1 MADALGTTPAPPA
14 AADAEPDIYTSTLGD
29 QPLNVDAWIPESLQS
44 YWELINQF
52 PVIGGAIIAM
62 LFFGIALFVRVILLN
77 GLQRLA
83 SKTESALDNTIIALL
98 RKPIFATVFG
108 LGLYIAVLV
117 ARLPF
122 GGSFVINVIATYV
135 VVTWMLAGL
144 KISTAILDNLAQVD
158 RANIIEART
167 IPLFDLVSKLIILL
181 LASYVMLM
189 IWGINPVGWLASAGI
204 VGIAVGFAAKD
215 TLANLFSGL
224 FIVADAPYKM
234 GDYINLDSGE
244 RGMVT
249 RIGMRSTR
257 MLTRGDVEVTVPN
270 AVIANA
276 KITNESGGP
285 FEKMR
290 IRIQVGAA
298 YGSDVDQ
305 VCEVLQA
312 TGDAHPQTCTHP
324 SPRVRLR
331 TFGASSLDFELLC
344 WIDKPANRGRI
355 SHELNMAVYKAFAQ
369 ANIEIPYSKHDLY
382 IKSLPDGAGS

>member
-1 MADALGTTPAPPA
+1 M
-14 AADAEPDIYTSTLGD
+14 
-29 QPLNVDAWIPESLQS
+29 QP
-44 YWELINQF
+44 YWEIINQY
-52 PVIGGAIIAM
+52 PVIGAALIAV
-62 LFFGIALFVRVILLN
+62 LFFLIALFARVILLN

-83 SKTESALDNTIIALL
+83 SKTQSALDNTIIALL
-98 RKPIFATVFG
+98 RRPIFVTIFG
-108 LGLYIAVLV
+108 LGLYVAVLV

-122 GGSFVINVIATYV
+122 GTSVALNTIATYV
-135 VVTWMLAGL
+135 VVTWMLVGL
-144 KISTAILDNLAQVD
+144 KISTAVLDNLSLAD
-158 RANIIEART
+158 RANIIEPRT

-181 LASYVMLM
+181 VASYVMLM
-189 IWGINPVGWLASAGI
+189 IWGINPLGWLASAGI

-257 MLTRGDVEVTVPN
+257 LRTRGDVEITVPN

-290 IRIQVGAA
+290 IRIQVSAA
-298 YGSDVDQ
+298 YGCDVDI

-312 TGDAHPQTCTHP
+312 AGDAHPQTCADP
-324 SPRVRLR
+324 SPRVRFR
-331 TFGASSLDFELLC
+331 TFGASGLDFELLC
-344 WIDKPANRGRI
+344 WIDKPADRGRI
-355 SHELNMAVYKAFAQ
+355 SHELNMAVYKAFAA

-382 IKSLPDGAGS
+382 IKSLPATDAG

>member
-1 MADALGTTPAPPA
+1 M
-14 AADAEPDIYTSTLGD
+14 
-29 QPLNVDAWIPESLQS
+29 QS

-52 PVIGGAIIAM
+52 PVIGGAIIVV
-62 LFFGIALFVRVILLN
+62 LFFLIALFVRVILLN

-98 RKPIFATVFG
+98 RKPIFVTVFG

-135 VVTWMLAGL
+135 VLTWMLVGL

-234 GDYINLDSGE
+234 GDYINLDTGE

-298 YGSDVDQ
+298 YGCDVDQ

-312 TGDAHPQTCTHP
+312 TGDAHPQTCIEP

-382 IKSLPDGAGS
+382 IKSLPDGAGG